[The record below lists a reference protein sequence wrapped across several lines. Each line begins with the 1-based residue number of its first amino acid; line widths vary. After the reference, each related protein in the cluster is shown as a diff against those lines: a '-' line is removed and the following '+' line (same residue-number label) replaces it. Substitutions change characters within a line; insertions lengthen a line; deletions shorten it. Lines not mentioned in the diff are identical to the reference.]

1 MTRLTLALLLTSV
14 ALPVLAACGSDEPL
28 VVERAGP
35 AAPAATPAE
44 TPAQTPTPTLS
55 AEPTSE
61 STAGGAQSPTP
72 DPAETSSGAS
82 APGPGVPVVSAAPL
96 ATPSPLTP
104 SPARGA
110 DPKTA
115 IAYELE
121 RDTVKTAGVA
131 AKTSTTCA
139 SPIDTTK
146 DSTVMCTVDYA
157 GLAVPYEVMIRGGST
172 IFSYRTSTTKGVLTR
187 AKVLAERGSSGGFAS
202 QEDVRCDVPERS
214 LVTLEEPT
222 GATCTYKRNADD
234 ELQTQDIV
242 LTDGGSVLF
251 RTRF

>member
-1 MTRLTLALLLTSV
+1 MTRPPTRLTLAVLLTSV

-35 AAPAATPAE
+35 AAPAATP
-44 TPAQTPTPTLS
+44 TQSPTPTVTEAPT
-55 AEPTSE
+55 AEPT
-61 STAGGAQSPTP
+61 AGTAQSPTP
-72 DPAETSSGAS
+72 DPAETSSAAS
-82 APGPGVPVVSAAPL
+82 AAGPGVPVVSAAPL
-96 ATPSPLTP
+96 ATPLPLTP

-115 IAYELE
+115 IAYDLE
-121 RDTVKTAGVA
+121 RDVVKIAGVA

-139 SPIDTTK
+139 SPVDTTK
-146 DSTVMCTVDYA
+146 DSTVLCTVDYE
-157 GLAVPYEVMIRGGST
+157 GLAVPYEVKIRGGST
-172 IFSYRTSTTKGVLTR
+172 IYSYRTSTTKGVLTR